1 MKYISTRQAAPE
13 VDLSDVILNGLAP
26 DGGLYVPKHRVR
38 FTPEDLARLRQ
49 ANYDTLAFE
58 ILSRFCGDAISH
70 ADLQRIVD
78 KACGAW
84 RHPSIA
90 PLVEIAPQQWIM
102 ELFHGPTLAFKDHAL
117 QVLAPMLDHFL
128 TELNREA
135 FVLCAT
141 SGDTGGAALA
151 ALSGLERVKALVL
164 YPQNGVSAFQERQML
179 DLASERCQ
187 VLAVEGTFDDCQRI
201 VKTLLADRPFA
212 TRYALTAV
220 NSVNWA
226 RIMAQ
231 TVYYAKAALM
241 LSSETGPVTFV
252 VPTGNFGNA
261 YAGVLARHMGFPV
274 GRVVVATNE
283 NDTLVRALD
292 DGVYAPKKVK
302 ATNTPAMDIQNP
314 SNFERM
320 VFDADTAEDKHQ
332 AAAFLDRLKQSGQA
346 KLSKA
351 LRKELSK
358 TLGACCTSI
367 RNTAAQIAETY
378 RATGYVADP
387 HTSLALAA
395 AAGLDPQPGQTV
407 VLSTAHPAKFA
418 EIVADACEEAAP
430 VSAYHG
436 ARVGTPKPARVIAP
450 DSAVVRHIITTM
462 AGGADGWKMTDD
474 EHIS

>member
-1 MKYISTRQAAPE
+1 
-13 VDLSDVILNGLAP
+13 
-26 DGGLYVPKHRVR
+26 
-38 FTPEDLARLRQ
+38 
-49 ANYDTLAFE
+49 
-58 ILSRFCGDAISH
+58 
-70 ADLQRIVD
+70 
-78 KACGAW
+78 
-84 RHPSIA
+84 
-90 PLVEIAPQQWIM
+90 
-102 ELFHGPTLAFKDHAL
+102 
-117 QVLAPMLDHFL
+117 MLDHFL
-128 TELNREA
+128 AERNREA

-151 ALSGLERVKALVL
+151 ALSGLDRVKALVL
-164 YPQNGVSAFQERQML
+164 YPQNGVSDFQERQML
-179 DLASERCQ
+179 GLASEGCQ
-187 VLAVEGTFDDCQRI
+187 VFAVEGTFDDCQRI

-241 LSSETGPVTFV
+241 LGSEIEPVTFV

-274 GRVVVATNE
+274 GPVVVATNE
-283 NDTLVRALD
+283 NDTLVQALD
-292 DGVYAPKKVK
+292 NGVYAPKTVH

-320 VFDADTAEDKHQ
+320 IFDADPAEDKHQ
-332 AAAFLDRLKQSGQA
+332 AAAFFARLKQSGQA
-346 KLSKA
+346 ELSEA
-351 LRKELSK
+351 LRLELSK
-358 TLGACCTSI
+358 TLGACRTSI
-367 RNTAAQIAETY
+367 RNTAAQIARTY

-395 AAGLDPQPGQTV
+395 AAGLEPRLGPTV

-418 EIVADACEEAAP
+418 EIVTHACEEVPP

-436 ARVGTPKPARVIAP
+436 DIVGTPKPAKVIAA
-450 DSAVVRHIITTM
+450 DSTVVRHIIMTM
-462 AGGADGWKMTDD
+462 SGGADGWKMTDD